1 MELKAKHKYLLNE
14 GSADEHSNAL
24 AYFTERLADYS
35 LAYSK
40 DGNFYN
46 PMTLKRMSSN
56 EVLCMMRR
64 DYIQSGQPLNGKELE
79 IVIKIFL
86 EQAKKYLQCLFVT
99 PGWEDKVQEVMTE

>member
-1 MELKAKHKYLLNE
+1 MKSRHKYLLNE
-14 GSADEHSNAL
+14 ENTDNHSNAL

-46 PMTLKRMSSN
+46 PSTMKAMSNN

-64 DYIQSGQPLNGKELE
+64 DYLQSKQPLKGKELE
-79 IVIKIFL
+79 IVLKIFL
-86 EQAKKYLQCLFVT
+86 EQAKNYLQCLFVT
-99 PGWEDKVQEVMTE
+99 PGWEDKIHEVMTE